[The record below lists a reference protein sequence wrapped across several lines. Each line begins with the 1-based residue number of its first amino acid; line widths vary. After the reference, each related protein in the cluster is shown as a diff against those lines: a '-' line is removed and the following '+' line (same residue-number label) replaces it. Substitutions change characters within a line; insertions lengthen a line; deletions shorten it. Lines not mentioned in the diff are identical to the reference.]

1 MRVVRLSE
9 CLFVFKSK
17 KRDQTEPQVGTRFDQ
32 ETQNMNQE
40 FQNLLMHLQQPSHK
54 LETRSLAGAVAH
66 SIATLPLPYP
76 TTVAASV
83 IASPRWND
91 SNATLLLAAF
101 RQGVHTKRTMLNA
114 DPGSLLSPTRSTRF
128 KQWTRGVYN
137 GLKTGNVTLRGAALG
152 GLLLGL
158 EDVKDELDA
167 GLVRSRVEDEVVVA
181 FAELFDAPNTG
192 DNWEQEFR
200 PSTKRM
206 SS

>member
-1 MRVVRLSE
+1 
-9 CLFVFKSK
+9 
-17 KRDQTEPQVGTRFDQ
+17 
-32 ETQNMNQE
+32 MNQE
-40 FQNLLMHLQQPSHK
+40 FQNLLMHLQQPSSK
-54 LETRSLAGAVAH
+54 LGIRSLAGAVAH

-91 SNATLLLAAF
+91 SNVTLLLTAF
-101 RQGVHTKRTMLNA
+101 RQAVHTKRTILNA
-114 DPGSLLSPTRSTRF
+114 EPGSLLSPTRSTRF
-128 KQWTRGVYN
+128 KQWTRGVYD

-158 EDVKDELDA
+158 EDVKNELDA

-192 DNWEQEFR
+192 DDWEQEFQ
-200 PSTKRM
+200 PSTKST
-206 SS
+206 SSQFITHTWRRLFSIDAPMQIRYSALPGN